1 MALIVHQE
9 VSATLQGLTDKFLLL
24 RKVYEGL
31 CLRGQVDILQSHTV
45 IFMLQK
51 LQAEIPVEVVRHLS
65 SQHGEVIL
73 SALLHSSDGLASR
86 LGMLEQLRP
95 NAFSD
100 TLIEELSTLR
110 EWQEDLKQDP
120 LGFVWVKTLTDEP
133 EASGSVRHGLGAL
146 EAQYTIMCL
155 NDEKEILKKEELD
168 GYTLAEMISE
178 SSPFLVLIPQAE
190 ATITMSTSS

>member
-1 MALIVHQE
+1 M
-9 VSATLQGLTDKFLLL
+9 
-24 RKVYEGL
+24 

-51 LQAEIPVEVVRHLS
+51 LSAAIPAEVVRHLG

-73 SALLHSSDGLASR
+73 GALLNSSDGLDSR

-100 TLIEELSTLR
+100 TLIKELSTLR

-133 EASGSVRHGLGAL
+133 EAPGLAKHGLGAL
-146 EAQYTIMCL
+146 ESQYTIMCL

-168 GYTLAEMISE
+168 GYTLAELISE
-178 SSPFLVLIPQAE
+178 SSPFLVLIPKAE